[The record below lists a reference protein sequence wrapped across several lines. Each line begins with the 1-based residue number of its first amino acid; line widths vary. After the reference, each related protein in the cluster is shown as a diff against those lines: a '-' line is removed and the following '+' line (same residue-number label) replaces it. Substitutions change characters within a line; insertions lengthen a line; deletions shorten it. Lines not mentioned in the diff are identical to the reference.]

1 VGCIEFDFGYVGNI
15 KHAEYSLYSA
25 HDSTNDN
32 LRVIEGSGDF
42 SDDVSCPMAEPLD
55 TSSLLMG
62 ERFITLVRDFEERPS
77 DLSWVVITNEVL
89 GESRSSGPVRS
100 GRAVLAFGPSQQY
113 DHESSG
119 STYSETIDASAV
131 SPRAALKLIFLDDGS
146 DGFCCENGSA
156 SYRVYNGT
164 SADDDLLISSPD
176 ERRKEVTRFSVCHY
190 LRCQKSY

>member
-42 SDDVSCPMAEPLD
+42 SDV
-55 TSSLLMG
+55 MG
-62 ERFITLVRDFEERPS
+62 ERFSTLVRDFEERPF

-131 SPRAALKLIFLDDGS
+131 SPRAALKLIFLDDGI